1 MALRRAGSPTKDARS
16 AVITLPN
23 ANRCFGSFWKEVQD
37 PRMRARSPSTR
48 SSRSGA
54 LAARAAATST
64 PCGRRRALRNR
75 AAAGKSRRGENPPWQ
90 QRSTEHAPLRATR
103 PWTTCARA
111 PAVAVS
117 GRALRLSLA
126 SHPDLPS
133 TFISVWTMVYWS
145 CARINQTVGG
155 PKNQNYCIPLS
166 YTTLPYHCSN

>member
-64 PCGRRRALRNR
+64 PCGRRRASRNR
-75 AAAGKSRRGENPPWQ
+75 RAADGKRRREESPPGQ
-90 QRSTEHAPLRATR
+90 ERRTERAPLKATS
-103 PWTTCARA
+103 PWTTCARTRSGSERRA
-111 PAVAVS
+111 PAD
-117 GRALRLSLA
+117 ALAA
-126 SHPDLPS
+126 SS
-133 TFISVWTMVYWS
+133 TFIIYWS
-145 CARINQTVGG
+145 SARINQTVGG
-155 PKNQNYCIPLS
+155 PKNQNYQIPLS

>member
-1 MALRRAGSPTKDARS
+1 MALRRAGSPTKDVRS

-75 AAAGKSRRGENPPWQ
+75 AAAGKSRRGENPPGQ

-133 TFISVWTMVYWS
+133 TFIWYTGLAT